1 MHSTGFSLPLSWT
14 ARVVVLTVVVGC
26 SLLCYHMC
34 CICVLNCVSLYFYHH
49 TYVHYAIHVVLHVAY
64 TRYTYLCYS
73 LLSFSGLLHDQP
85 SINFNSCDFFT
96 HGGYIFV
103 RVRDFTCHSSYIH
116 VIRLHVDLNTD
127 ILLVHYLS
135 DRKTALHLTHDNDC
149 VRVYAYPLL
158 QAAVKY
164 MHFLLP

>member
-1 MHSTGFSLPLSWT
+1 MWFYML
-14 ARVVVLTVVVGC
+14 LTRDT
-26 SLLCYHMC
+26 L
-34 CICVLNCVSLYFYHH
+34 ICVILSCLFRVFYMTNLRLILTHVISLR
-49 TYVHYAIHVVLHVAY
+49 VIH
-64 TRYTYLCYS
+64 
-73 LLSFSGLLHDQP
+73 P
-85 SINFNSCDFFT
+85 M
-96 HGGYIFV
+96 FV
-103 RVRDFTCHSSYIH
+103 ISRVIHPIYIH
-116 VIRLHVDLNTD
+116 VIRLHVVLNTD

>member
-64 TRYTYLCYS
+64 TRYTYLCCS
-73 LLSFSGLLHDQP
+73 HLSFFRVFYMTNLGLIL
-85 SINFNSCDFFT
+85 T
-96 HGGYIFV
+96 
-103 RVRDFTCHSSYIH
+103 H
-116 VIRLHVDLNTD
+116 VISLHMVFT
-127 ILLVHYLS
+127 YLYMFVIS
-135 DRKTALHLTHDNDC
+135 
-149 VRVYAYPLL
+149 RVIHPI
-158 QAAVKY
+158 Y
-164 MHFLLP
+164 MSYDYMLI